1 MAIPQH
7 ESDEDEQYNHTDHKR
22 ACVEGS
28 CHECGVWD
36 AEGKYNPN
44 LWIMSCPLE
53 VRYIGHYITYHT
65 YIHTY
70 ISYVHTYIHTSQH
83 FFVYCFSA
91 CSDSDAIK
99 HREFEVEYYKGD
111 EHPSREA
118 FFQGGRSAVDCDDE
132 EGGFGP
138 TNTEGSNSK
147 GQRVLIQKWVITS
160 RREFLQ
166 DYLMPIVKSFF
177 LHQWVNH
184 RQALCYK
191 DLKRLLPR
199 LPEGHVI
206 FISDFAMNASPLLE
220 NKEAFFA
227 NKGQLP

>member
-1 MAIPQH
+1 M
-7 ESDEDEQYNHTDHKR
+7 HTHK
-22 ACVEGS
+22 
-28 CHECGVWD
+28 
-36 AEGKYNPN
+36 N
-44 LWIMSCPLE
+44 
-53 VRYIGHYITYHT
+53 T

-70 ISYVHTYIHTSQH
+70 IHTIHAYIHTYIHTCA
-83 FFVYCFSA
+83 FFAS
-91 CSDSDAIK
+91 SDSVAIK

-118 FFQGGRSAVDCDDE
+118 LLQGGRGAVDCDDE

-166 DYLMPIVKSFF
+166 DYLMPIVKVFF

-227 NKGQLP
+227 KGQITL